1 MILSAPAL
9 ALAAAITAQELSAPG
24 PSGDL
29 RGTRTKAADPDAPVV
44 LIVPGSGPT
53 DRDGNSPL
61 GIAAGTYRLLA
72 EGLAEVGV
80 STVRIDKRGMFASAG
95 AGDANAVTI
104 EDYVDD
110 VRSWIGAIRDRTGRP
125 CVWLLGHSEGGLVAL
140 AAAQRE
146 LDICGLILVA
156 APGRPMGEILRE
168 QLHANPANAPFL
180 AEADAAIDALTNGER
195 IDGNRLSAPLMP
207 LFAPALQG
215 FLISAF
221 ALDPATLASGTD
233 KPILILQ
240 GESDLQV
247 GLEDARALR
256 AAAPTAVFVLAA
268 DTNHLLKAVPPNDP
282 AANLR
287 TYSDPDLPLAPGV
300 VDTIRRFVT
309 AQEHSDPN

>member
-29 RGTRTKAADPDAPVV
+29 RGTWTKASDPDAPVV
-44 LIVPGSGPT
+44 LIIPGSGPT

-61 GIAAGTYRLLA
+61 GIAANAYRLLA

-80 STVRIDKRGMFASAG
+80 STIRIDKRGMFASAG
-95 AGDANAVTI
+95 DPNAVVI

-110 VRSWIGAIRDRTGRP
+110 TRSWVGTIRERTGRP

-140 AAAQRE
+140 AAAGR
-146 LDICGLILVA
+146 DPNVCGLILVA
-156 APGRPMGEILRE
+156 APGRPMGEVLRE

-180 AEADAAIDALTNGER
+180 DEADAAIDALTNGER
-195 IDGNRLSAPLMP
+195 IDGDRLSEPLMP
-207 LFAPALQG
+207 LFAPTLQG

-221 ALDPATLASGTD
+221 ALDPAALAKSVD
-233 KPILILQ
+233 KPMLILQ

-247 GLEDARALR
+247 GLMDSRALR
-256 AAAPTAVFVLAA
+256 ATTPTAEFVLLA
-268 DTNHLLKAVPPNDP
+268 DTNHVLKVAPPNDP

-300 VDTIRRFVT
+300 VDAIRRFVAT
-309 AQEHSDPN
+309 QERGD